1 MRHFKNCFFVSKRK
15 ISHNDVSDCDAG
27 VFHDVSQLLFVDGDG
42 LRGGVGVAAM
52 KQLEEDG
59 VLLFGKHGT
68 LLHDPAQDVGRLLV
82 AQLIVLK
89 ERGNEKYVKLK
100 KMNVALN
107 DTHRFRII
115 LKVKIIKYHKKAPL
129 K

>member
-1 MRHFKNCFFVSKRK
+1 M
-15 ISHNDVSDCDAG
+15 
-27 VFHDVSQLLFVDGDG
+27 FHDVSQLLFVDGDG

-107 DTHRFRII
+107 DTQLFEGWQQLI
-115 LKVKIIKYHKKAPL
+115 LYRHWL
-129 K
+129 T

>member
-1 MRHFKNCFFVSKRK
+1 LQHFKNCFFVSKSK
-15 ISHNDVSDCDAG
+15 VSHNDVSDCNAG
-27 VFHDVSQLLFVDGDG
+27 MFHDVSQLLFVDRDG

-82 AQLIVLK
+82 AQLVVLK
-89 ERGNEKYVKLK
+89 ERGNE
-100 KMNVALN
+100 NEC
-107 DTHRFRII
+107 
-115 LKVKIIKYHKKAPL
+115 
-129 K
+129 